1 MANRI
6 SVLEGASETTR
17 WAGPVRVISRPSPS
31 VKTGADVGVACGAH
45 AVIKAMTK
53 VSSKNLLNIFS
64 PFYCKESKSP
74 AECWGGW
81 RGNPSGRPP
90 PPFRERVVEPTRAG
104 DLTY

>member
-1 MANRI
+1 MTWSPAPMANRI

-45 AVIKAMTK
+45 ADAVIKVMSK
-53 VSSKNLLNIFS
+53 VINKNFLNMFS

-74 AECWGGW
+74 AEAGEVGEAI
-81 RGNPSGRPP
+81 RVAVLHLLSA
-90 PPFRERVVEPTRAG
+90 REW
-104 DLTY
+104 